1 MYVVIR
7 MASQNAT
14 IEMCNAHDELVS
26 SCNVAPIASPPI
38 GLEEAPNLDMGAIWQ
53 LFISQL

>member
-1 MYVVIR
+1 MYVALK
-7 MASQNAT
+7 MASQSVT
-14 IEMCNAHDELVS
+14 IEMCNAYDELMS

-38 GLEEAPNLDMGAIWQ
+38 GLKGAPNLDIEAIWQ

>member
-7 MASQNAT
+7 MPSQSVT

-26 SCNVAPIASPPI
+26 SCNVAPIASPHI
-38 GLEEAPNLDMGAIWQ
+38 ALEEAPNLDMETIWQ